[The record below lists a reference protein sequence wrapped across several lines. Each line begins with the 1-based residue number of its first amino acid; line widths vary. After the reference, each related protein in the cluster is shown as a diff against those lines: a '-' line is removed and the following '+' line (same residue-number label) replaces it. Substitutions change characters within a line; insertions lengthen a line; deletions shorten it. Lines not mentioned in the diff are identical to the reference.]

1 MMNKTLSFFRTL
13 GLSLVFLLS
22 ASQSLQATSA
32 ELHQIGVISFDTG
45 DDLRADV
52 PGNTNWSSTSLAAA
66 KVAQYRAAA
75 SLQVEIGYLEKAGA
89 VRINKVYEPKARIA
103 RSWAEYLPELRKFKL
118 VGVDGFGNIVKES
131 PTFPLKGES
140 VATLAVDLNDENCRL
155 GNFNFWNFSTWFL
168 SECKVLKGTSRNFL
182 RIATREAHLQV
193 DQTELTTAIQYYW
206 MQLEGCLTNNYAF
219 TLQNNFFKCP
229 ENQRGF
235 GGHIFLLDSR
245 TGMGGYEFKVYPE
258 SRTATIRYLAPDY
271 AEFAKGVTAVSGT
284 PNLRFRQPLVLEGG
298 IVP

>member
-1 MMNKTLSFFRTL
+1 MTKVFGFFRVI
-13 GLSLVFLLS
+13 GLSIVFALS

-52 PGNTNWSSTSLAAA
+52 PGNTSWSSTSLAAA
-66 KVAQYRAAA
+66 KVAQFRAAA
-75 SLQVEIGYLEKAGA
+75 FLQLEIDSLEKAGA

-103 RSWAEYLPELRKFKL
+103 RSWAKYLPELRKFKL

-131 PTFPLKGES
+131 PTFPRKGES
-140 VATLAVDLNDENCRL
+140 VATLVVNLDEENCRL
-155 GNFNFWNFSTWFL
+155 GSFNFWNFSTWFL
-168 SECKVLKGTSRNFL
+168 SECKVRKGTSRDFL
-182 RIATREAHLQV
+182 RIATREAHLRV

-206 MQLEGCLTNNYAF
+206 MQLEGCLTLGYEF
-219 TLQNNFFKCP
+219 TIENNFFNCP

-245 TGMGGYEFKVYPE
+245 TGMGGYEFKIYSE
-258 SRTATIRYLAPDY
+258 SRIATIRYLAPDY

-284 PNLRFRQPLVLEGG
+284 PNLKFRQPLVLEGG